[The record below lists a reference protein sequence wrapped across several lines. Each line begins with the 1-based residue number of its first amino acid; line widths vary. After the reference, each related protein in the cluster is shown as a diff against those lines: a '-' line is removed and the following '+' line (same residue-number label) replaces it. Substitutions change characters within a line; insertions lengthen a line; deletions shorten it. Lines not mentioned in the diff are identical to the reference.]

1 MKQLSVLTFL
11 FLLIAFSSKS
21 QSITGILGAFPPE
34 LLLLES
40 QMTHKKDTII
50 AQVRFIRGELRGR
63 RVVLAETGVGKVNAA
78 ITTVLMIEHFK
89 PREIVF
95 SGIAGGID
103 PALAPG
109 DLVIG
114 THVAYHDFG
123 QIDDSGMHYWATKN
137 PFTQKENPLQFHC
150 DSALVGKAVQASKNL
165 QLAKVER
172 DNGSFVPA
180 IKKGIIVTGDV
191 FVSSEK
197 TTRRLFN
204 DLHAAATEME
214 GAAIAQTCY
223 QQNTPFLIIRSL
235 SDKADGKAGKDM
247 DRFYNVA
254 AQNAATLV
262 MAVVAEQ

>member
-1 MKQLSVLTFL
+1 MKNSLLTFFLVLIL
-11 FLLIAFSSKS
+11 FSAKS

-34 LLLLES
+34 LVLLES
-40 QMTHKKDTII
+40 QMTQKSDTVIS
-50 AQVRFIRGELRGR
+50 QVRFIRGELRGR

-78 ITTVLMIEHFK
+78 ITTVLMIQHFK

-95 SGIAGGID
+95 SGIAGGVD

-114 THVAYHDFG
+114 TEIAYHDFG
-123 QIDDSGMHYWATKN
+123 QVDDAGMHYWATKN
-137 PFTQKENPLQFHC
+137 PLTKKENPLKFHC
-150 DSALVGKAVQASKNL
+150 DPALIRKALSVSKNL
-165 QLAKVER
+165 KLAKVER

-180 IKKGIIVTGDV
+180 VKQGVIVTGDV

-197 TTRRLFN
+197 VTRRL
-204 DLHAAATEME
+204 LTELGAAATEME

-235 SDKADGKAGKDM
+235 SDKADGKAKKDM
-247 DRFYNVA
+247 DQFYDVA
-254 AQNAATLV
+254 ARNAATLV
-262 MAVVAEQ
+262 MAVIAE

>member
-1 MKQLSVLTFL
+1 MKKTLLSLLLL
-11 FLLIAFSSKS
+11 FTIVRVQS

-34 LLLLES
+34 LVLLES
-40 QMTHKKDTII
+40 QMTQKQDTII
-50 AQVRFIRGELRGR
+50 SQVRFIRGELRGR
-63 RVVLAETGVGKVNAA
+63 RVVLAQTGVGKVNAA
-78 ITTVLMIEHFK
+78 VTTVLMIEHFK

-114 THVAYHDFG
+114 TQVTYHDFG
-123 QIDDSGMHYWATKN
+123 QVDDAGMHYWATKN
-137 PFTQKENPLQFHC
+137 PFTQKDNPVKFHC
-150 DSALVGKAVQASKNL
+150 DPALIARALAVSKNL
-165 QLAKVER
+165 KLEKVKR

-180 IKKGIIVTGDV
+180 VKKGIIVTGDV

-197 TTRRLFN
+197 TTRRLLK

-214 GAAIAQTCY
+214 GAAIAQTCF

-235 SDKADGKAGKDM
+235 SDKANGKAKQDM
-247 DRFYNVA
+247 DQFYDVA
-254 AQNAATLV
+254 AHNAATLV
-262 MAVVAEQ
+262 MAVIEEK